1 MATELAGSAIAA
13 VRSAFGTHA
22 GRRALHA
29 KGAWAAGELTATPAG
44 TALCRAPFLDGT
56 PVRAVVRFSHGSGD
70 PLVHDGGRAGRGIAV
85 KLFLPDGSRV
95 DLLGIT
101 SPAFPVRRPEDFIEF
116 VEATRRDPDTGAPDL
131 AKVGAFVAAHPESLT
146 AIQAAPM
153 TPPPASYLSVVYN
166 GIHSFRWTAPD
177 GTQPGR
183 RVPASGPVQHW
194 VRTRWVPKA
203 VETLEDADAM
213 SRDPDYLAADLRE
226 RIKPGAATMTLV
238 ARIAADGDPI
248 DDPTVA
254 WPEERESVEVAHLVL
269 HKAIE
274 DPETASDIRVF
285 DPTRVGE
292 GIELS
297 DDPILAFRRD
307 AYDVSARGRWSGP

>member
-1 MATELAGSAIAA
+1 MATTEQAELARTAIAA
-13 VRSAFGTHA
+13 VRSAFGTHP

-29 KGAWAAGELTATPAG
+29 KGSWAEGELTATPAG

-85 KLFLPDGSRV
+85 KLFLADGSRT

-101 SPAFPVRRPEDFIEF
+101 APAFVVRRPEDFPAF
-116 VEATRRDPDTGAPDL
+116 VEATKRDPATGAPDMDKL
-131 AKVGAFVAAHPESLT
+131 GAFIAAHPESLT
-146 AIQAAPM
+146 AIQAAPV
-153 TPPPASYLSVVYN
+153 TPPPASYLSIVYN

-177 GTQPGR
+177 GSR
-183 RVPASGPVQHW
+183 RW
-194 VRTRWVPKA
+194 VRTRWVPKQ
-203 VETLEDADAM
+203 VEVLEDADAM
-213 SRDPDYLAADLRE
+213 ARDPDYLSADLRD
-226 RIKPGAATMTLV
+226 RIKPGAATLTLV
-238 ARIAADGDPI
+238 AHIAGDGDPI
-248 DDPTVA
+248 DDPTAA

-269 HKAIE
+269 RKALD

-285 DPTRVGE
+285 DPTRVCD

-297 DDPILAFRRD
+297 ADPILLFRSA
-307 AYDVSARGRWSGP
+307 AYDVSARGRWSG